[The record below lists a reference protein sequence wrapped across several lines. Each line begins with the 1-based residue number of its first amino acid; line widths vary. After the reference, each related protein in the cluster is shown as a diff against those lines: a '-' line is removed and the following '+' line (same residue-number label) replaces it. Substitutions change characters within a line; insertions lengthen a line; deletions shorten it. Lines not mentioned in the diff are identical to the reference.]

1 VQHQTELSAQRV
13 RRRKSRRGRDLV
25 HRQDG
30 RLQKFTGTVDADLEQ
45 PAFGATPDLFTEATR
60 QRPLAAAGVGGKIDQ
75 AKRFA
80 KPVKGPGSRRRKA
93 DP

>member
-1 VQHQTELSAQRV
+1 VQHQTERARSA
-13 RRRKSRRGRDLV
+13 SA
-25 HRQDG
+25 DG
-30 RLQKFTGTVDADLEQ
+30 NPVAAAISSTDKTVDSKSSRARSTRIWSSQ
-45 PAFGATPDLFTEATR
+45 RGATPDLFTEATR